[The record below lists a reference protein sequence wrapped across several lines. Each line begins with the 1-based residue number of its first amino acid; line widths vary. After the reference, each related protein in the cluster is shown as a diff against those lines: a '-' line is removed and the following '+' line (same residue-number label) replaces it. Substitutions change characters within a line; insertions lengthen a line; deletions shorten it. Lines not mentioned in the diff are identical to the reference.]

1 MNNLILE
8 VHKKYNNGQLDYDF
22 KMNTEKYEE
31 IQHLI
36 ASLIIWAQQLD
47 EDLNLFGDLIEK
59 N

>member
-36 ASLIIWAQQLD
+36 ASLILWAQQLD

>member
-1 MNNLILE
+1 MNDLILQ
-8 VHKKYNNGQLDYDF
+8 VYTKVNNGQLEYDF

-47 EDLNLFGDLIEK
+47 QDLNLFGDLIEK